1 MVNILVTGSTGLV
14 GHALYSII
22 HKYQSENNVTIDLIP
37 YSSKIANL
45 CNYNE
50 SYEYIKTLHI
60 THKLD
65 GIIHLAA
72 NVGGLFKNMS
82 FPVEMIQDNL
92 LMNTNILQIA
102 HDLDINNVIMCLSTC
117 IFPDK
122 VIKYPITIDDLHS
135 GPPHHSNE
143 GYAYAKRLCDSLT
156 RAYQK
161 QYNRRYFCVVPT
173 NIYGPHDNFDLHDAH
188 VIPALIHKCW
198 LAKKN
203 NTEFVI
209 AGDGSP
215 LRQFIFSEDLA
226 YNILWAYT
234 NYTDIIKPL
243 IICPPNSEV
252 SISKVVNTI
261 AELFKH
267 TNNLVY
273 DTSKPN
279 GQYKKTAN
287 SFEGSYTFKSIEEG
301 LQITINWFNNTLC
314 NNKKIRGI
322 LQSSR

>member
-1 MVNILVTGSTGLV
+1 MNILVTGSNGLV
-14 GHALYSII
+14 GHALFNILY
-22 HKYQSENNVTIDLIP
+22 KYQSENNVKIELIP
-37 YSSKIANL
+37 FSSKDANL
-45 CNYNE
+45 CNYND
-50 SYEYIKTLHI
+50 SYNYIKDLHKKHNI
-60 THKLD
+60 D

-82 FPVEMIQDNL
+82 YPVEMIQDNL

-102 HDLDINNVIMCLSTC
+102 HELNINNVIMCLSTC

-122 VIKYPITIDDLHS
+122 VIQYPITIEDLHS
-135 GPPHHSNE
+135 GPPHYSNE

-161 QYNRRYFCVVPT
+161 EYNRRYFCVVPT

-234 NYTDIIKPL
+234 NYTEINKPL
-243 IICPPNSEV
+243 IICPPDSEV
-252 SISKVVNTI
+252 SISNIVTHI
-261 AELFKH
+261 AKLLNYTE
-267 TNNLVY
+267 NIVY
-273 DTSKPN
+273 DISKPN
-279 GQYKKTAN
+279 GQYKKTVEN
-287 SFEGSYTFKSIEEG
+287 CEILNNYNYKSISDG
-301 LQITINWFNNTLC
+301 LKITIEWFNNQLK
-314 NNKKIRGI
+314 NNEKIRGVA
-322 LQSSR
+322 

>member
-1 MVNILVTGSTGLV
+1 MVNILVTGSSGLV

-22 HKYQSENNVTIDLIP
+22 DKYQTENNVKINLIP
-37 YSSKIANL
+37 FSSKDANL
-45 CNYNE
+45 CNYKD
-50 SYEYIKTLHI
+50 SYDYIKSLHI
-60 THKLD
+60 AQKLD

-82 FPVEMIQDNL
+82 YPVEMIQDNL

-122 VIKYPITIDDLHS
+122 VDKYPITIDDLHN

-203 NTEFVI
+203 NTAFVI

-226 YNILWAYT
+226 YLILWSYFQYT
-234 NYTDIIKPL
+234 NIQKPL
-243 IICPPNSEV
+243 ILCPPNSEV

-267 TNNLVY
+267 TNKLVY

-287 SFEGSYTFKSIEEG
+287 SFEGSYTFKTIEEG
-301 LQITINWFNNTLC
+301 LQITINWFNNTLY

-322 LQSSR
+322 Y